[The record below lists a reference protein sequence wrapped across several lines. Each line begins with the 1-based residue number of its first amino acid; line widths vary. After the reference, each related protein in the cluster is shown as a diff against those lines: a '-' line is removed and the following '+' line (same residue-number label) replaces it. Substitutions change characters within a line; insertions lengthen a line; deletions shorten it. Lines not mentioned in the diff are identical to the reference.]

1 MESLNTHLTV
11 SLIFK
16 FLPRSIDESSNF
28 QTKTWLERVVIAG
41 LDKAPISAT
50 LRTSDG
56 QSQVLEIV
64 DVKGGSFVIRKP
76 AVNMSDK
83 WSITLN
89 Y

>member
-1 MESLNTHLTV
+1 MYVL
-11 SLIFK
+11 LI
-16 FLPRSIDESSNF
+16 LHYLIRSIDESSNF
-28 QTKTWLERVVIAG
+28 LTKTWLERVVIAG
-41 LDKAPISAT
+41 LDKAPTSAT

-56 QSQVLEIV
+56 QSQILEIV
-64 DVKGGSFVIRKP
+64 DVKSGSFVIRKP